1 VTFEPNGPA
10 WSDAQ
15 LGKSSYRMPL
25 QRLAAGFD
33 KLSGAQARMAYAQS
47 GGAVRALIEQVG
59 RGDDFD
65 AAFERRMLTTYA
77 SFAASLDPSR

>member
-1 VTFEPNGPA
+1 
-10 WSDAQ
+10 
-15 LGKSSYRMPL
+15 MPL
-25 QRLAAGFD
+25 QRLANGFD
-33 KLSGAQARMAYAQS
+33 KLSG
-47 GGAVRALIEQVG
+47 GAGAHGLCAERRRRPRAASNRPAPPAMVALLQDIG